1 MTSGGPGSSTLVP
14 AYLIWRTA
22 LQSFDVGMAATI
34 TLLLAVIVTVVTLP
48 VFVIVRR
55 LRHG

>member
-1 MTSGGPGSSTLVP
+1 VP

-48 VFVIVRR
+48 VFFIVRR

>member
-1 MTSGGPGSSTLVP
+1 
-14 AYLIWRTA
+14 
-22 LQSFDVGMAATI
+22 MAATI

-48 VFVIVRR
+48 VFFIVRR